1 MILERSR
8 RLNRDICSCSDGS
21 FCAYMYDAICT
32 HCIHLQLQVCFQ
44 CLEQLLLWTAS
55 PSLPTTVDSTASSAT
70 SAKHY
75 ASVGTTVVSTILTSH
90 MRCIYSCLQTSQP
103 MRLVASCLKLLT
115 AMVLQGPG
123 TARDI
128 QQSFNFGYKPLEV
141 LPSRTY
147 LLLVSL
153 VDCYVSKVHGY
164 ALLQL
169 AECVCHLLCASCKLN
184 SVWLWWVLIRS
195 SMV

>member
-1 MILERSR
+1 MLSG
-8 RLNRDICSCSDGS
+8 DISSCSDGS
-21 FCAYMYDAICT
+21 SCVYNAICT
-32 HCIHLQLQVCFQ
+32 CMHLQLLVCFQ
-44 CLEQLLLWTAS
+44 CLEQLLLFTAS
-55 PSLPTTVDSTASSAT
+55 PSLPTTADSAASPAS

-75 ASVGTTVVSTILTSH
+75 ASVGSTLVSTILTNH

-141 LPSRTY
+141 LPSRTH
-147 LLLVSL
+147 LLPVSL
-153 VDCYVSKVHGY
+153 YVS
-164 ALLQL
+164 LQL
-169 AECVCHLLCASCKLN
+169 L
-184 SVWLWWVLIRS
+184 
-195 SMV
+195 SMFVTCL